1 MKGKYREILIK
12 DLTQFAKVL
21 EIHVVRE
28 FDPETL
34 IPEER
39 IRAFCQEDKCG
50 NYGKNYMCPPHIGSI
65 DDMKNILLNYSK
77 GILFQYSK
85 EFNVK
90 ENRKKVEETKLD
102 FHRMILQLEDFMKER
117 GIVELQGLIGGSC
130 ALCGSCYARLD
141 KPCPYPEKAR
151 PSLESLGIDLMT
163 LLKGLNLDTEFH
175 SDRITWTGCILFN
188 MI

>member
-1 MKGKYREILIK
+1 MKGECRKILIK
-12 DLTQFAKVL
+12 DLTQFAKEL
-21 EIHVVRE
+21 EIQVVRE
-28 FDPETL
+28 FYPTTL

-39 IRAFCQEDKCG
+39 IRAFCIEDKCG

-65 DDMKNILLNYSK
+65 AEMQDMLVNYSE

-90 ENRKKVEETKLD
+90 KNRKKVEETKLD
-102 FHRMILQLEDFMKER
+102 FHRIILQLENFMKEK
-117 GIVELQGLIGGSC
+117 GIFELQGLIGGSC
-130 ALCGSCYARLD
+130 ALCGFCYAGLN
-141 KPCPYPEKAR
+141 KPCPSPEKAR

-163 LLKGLNLDTEFH
+163 LLKGLDLDTEFH